1 MKEVSQEGLQGVF
14 YPSGRQRY
22 VISMTYR
29 SSTRQITRQEASGTR
44 QEMRLNRRQRRQ
56 LRRNKHSSRLSF
68 LTHQFF
74 PSAPVPELKR
84 SSGQPNHNPKNQC
97 PEA

>member
-29 SSTRQITRQEASGTR
+29 SSTRQITRQEASATR
-44 QEMRLNRRQRRQ
+44 QEMLFNRRQRR
-56 LRRNKHSSRLSF
+56 RNS
-68 LTHQFF
+68 
-74 PSAPVPELKR
+74 
-84 SSGQPNHNPKNQC
+84 
-97 PEA
+97 